1 MALIGPRPMSGF
13 QGEVVYVIY
22 LLTFVFVCFELQVVV
37 GLLRSMNS
45 VFKQSQLLHCHTIEQ
60 CLILDADVHKGVSNT
75 RCGRPQESKTHA
87 GKGEE
92 VGKQV
97 FLMTSF

>member
-1 MALIGPRPMSGF
+1 
-13 QGEVVYVIY
+13 
-22 LLTFVFVCFELQVVV
+22 VV

-97 FLMTSF
+97 FLLTSFTDDPYEGVIFLVSVRKK